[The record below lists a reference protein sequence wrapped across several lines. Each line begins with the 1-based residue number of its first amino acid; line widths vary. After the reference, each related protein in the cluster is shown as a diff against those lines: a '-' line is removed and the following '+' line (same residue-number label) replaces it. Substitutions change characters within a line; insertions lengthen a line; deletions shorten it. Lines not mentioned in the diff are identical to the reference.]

1 MRGEVL
7 KRIKNVI
14 KTKITRK
21 CPGGLMVRNLC
32 FHCTGHRFRTWP
44 GNYLPKVIKIM
55 RWGIFLDYLGNS
67 GIFTKSL
74 SVGPGR
80 VVVEEKVGR

>member
-1 MRGEVL
+1 MA
-7 KRIKNVI
+7 
-14 KTKITRK
+14 KILLTWVF
-21 CPGGLMVRNLC
+21 PGDPVVRTLC